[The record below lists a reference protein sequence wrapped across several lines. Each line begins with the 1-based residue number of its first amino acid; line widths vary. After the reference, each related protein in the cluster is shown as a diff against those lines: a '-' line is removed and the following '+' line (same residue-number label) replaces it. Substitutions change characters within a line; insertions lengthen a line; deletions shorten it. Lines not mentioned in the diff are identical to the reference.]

1 MRRLLPLAAFA
12 LLIGSV
18 GLRAQKQ
25 YVPKKEEIGKAPGPQ
40 PIPFNHKQH
49 SALGIKCAD
58 CHPIKDPGYQAGYP
72 SERSCMG
79 CHMTIKKDSPHIVK
93 LAAFVKEKKP
103 VPWVKVYSVPDYVYF
118 SHASHVEDAKL
129 ECSACHGPVAER
141 EVIVLEKS
149 TAMDACMKCHAEMG
163 ASNGCDF
170 CHASQ

>member
-1 MRRLLPLAAFA
+1 MRMAVLIALPALILGAGLL
-12 LLIGSV
+12 
-18 GLRAQKQ
+18 AQRQ
-25 YVPKKEEIGKAPGPQ
+25 YTPKKEELGKAPGPQ

-49 SALGIKCAD
+49 VALGIKCAN
-58 CHPIKDPGYQAGYP
+58 CHPIRDPGYQAGYP
-72 SERSCMG
+72 QERTCMG
-79 CHMTIKKDSPHIVK
+79 CHAAIKKDSPQIEK
-93 LAAFVKEKKP
+93 LAVFAKERKP

-149 TAMDACMKCHAEMG
+149 TSMDACMKCHAEMG